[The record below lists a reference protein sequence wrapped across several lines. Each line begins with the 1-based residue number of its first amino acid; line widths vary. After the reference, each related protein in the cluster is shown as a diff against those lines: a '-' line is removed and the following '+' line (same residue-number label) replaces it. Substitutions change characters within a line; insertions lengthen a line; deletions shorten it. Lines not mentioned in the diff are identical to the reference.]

1 MEIYFRFK
9 KLREKA
15 EKELIYSNLMIFVMV
30 KIINLP
36 SDILKFIYK
45 LNHNYEY
52 HKKLREI
59 SVIEKEMEKYDHLPI
74 TKGEA
79 DD

>member
-1 MEIYFRFK
+1 MNIT
-9 KLREKA
+9 
-15 EKELIYSNLMIFVMV
+15 
-30 KIINLP
+30 KIT
-36 SDILKFIYK
+36 
-45 LNHNYEY
+45 
-52 HKKLREI
+52 EI